1 LSAAGNRHIV
11 VGIDE
16 GDLNV
21 CLSRMNLIPTEPNR
35 AKLLKLL
42 EGSAN
47 LAIDGDMQDVQTLKD
62 RWN

>member
-1 LSAAGNRHIV
+1 MSVTGNRHIV

-16 GDLNV
+16 GELNV
-21 CLSRMNLIPTEPNR
+21 CLARMNLIPTEPNR
-35 AKLLKLL
+35 VKLLKLL
-42 EGSAN
+42 EGSVN